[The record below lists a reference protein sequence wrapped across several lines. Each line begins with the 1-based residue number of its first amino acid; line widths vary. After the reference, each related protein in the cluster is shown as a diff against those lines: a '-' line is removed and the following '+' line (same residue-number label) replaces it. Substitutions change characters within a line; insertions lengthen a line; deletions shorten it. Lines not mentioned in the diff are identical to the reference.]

1 MVMMQQPTSLEPG
14 FRHGLRHL
22 VRISGSVVDGIFAV
36 NQVHG
41 NIISYW
47 KIHEN
52 TGNIV
57 NKI

>member
-22 VRISGSVVDGIFAV
+22 VRISASVVDGIFAV

-57 NKI
+57 N